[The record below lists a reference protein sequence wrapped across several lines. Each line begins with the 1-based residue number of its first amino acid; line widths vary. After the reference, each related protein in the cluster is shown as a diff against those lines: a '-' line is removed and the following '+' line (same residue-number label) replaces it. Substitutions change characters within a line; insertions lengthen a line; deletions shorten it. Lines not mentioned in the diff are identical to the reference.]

1 MTTKTPIQKVLA
13 KIRPIW
19 IERVAQEMARG
30 MEVRADFEE
39 QLGRFFDL
47 LQQSITTGDPAWMDT
62 ILLDWARSSTETEL
76 EEEPY
81 HVSYLINRLI
91 ALTIQVARDV
101 LTKQQALDL
110 LAAVIPI
117 YTYGLE
123 VVARYEMET
132 RVAHFAREMEKVQKR
147 MERVDKSKSAFIS
160 VAAHE
165 LKTPITLIE
174 GYASMM
180 DDLMKQD
187 TATNLDSLL
196 AGMNIGISR
205 LRSIVDDMIDV
216 SLIDNDLLQLNLQP
230 MQLSLM
236 VEALCLEVEGT
247 IRSRKLTLDIRD
259 FEGGKEWIYMDA
271 PRIMQAVRNVLTNA
285 IKFTPDGGTITVDGR
300 PLSGFVE
307 LTISDT
313 GIGISAEDQMEIFE
327 KFGQVGRVDLHS
339 SGKTK
344 FKGGG
349 PGLGLPIARGIL
361 EAHGGSIWVESGGHD
376 EVNHPGST
384 FHILIPARTESPD
397 PRITKLFDTL
407 GKTEEKAH
415 SPMGKIAIENDEKNK
430 RIDDEENPST
440 NQPAS

>member
-1 MTTKTPIQKVLA
+1 MPKKIVTTTIQKVLA

-19 IERVAQEMARG
+19 MARVGQEMARG
-30 MEVRADFEE
+30 VEVRTDFEE
-39 QLGRFFDL
+39 QLERFFDL
-47 LQQSITTGDPAWMDT
+47 LQQSITTGDSAWMDS
-62 ILLDWARSSTETEL
+62 ILLDWAKSSTETDL

-81 HVSYLINRLI
+81 QISFLINRMI
-91 ALTIQVARDV
+91 ALTIQVAREN

-110 LAAVIPI
+110 LAAVVPI

-132 RVAHFAREMEKVQKR
+132 RVAHFTSEMEKVQKR

-180 DDLMKQD
+180 EDLLQQG
-187 TATNLDSLL
+187 TATSLGSLL
-196 AGMNIGISR
+196 TGMNTGIDR

-216 SLIDNDLLQLNLQP
+216 SMIDNELLQLNFQP
-230 MQLSLM
+230 AQIAQM
-236 VEALCLEVEGT
+236 VTTLCLEVEAT
-247 IRSRKLTLDIRD
+247 TRNRKLTMDIRD
-259 FEGGKEWIYMDA
+259 FEGNKQWIYLDGARM
-271 PRIMQAVRNVLTNA
+271 MQALRNVLSNA
-285 IKFTPDGGTITVDGR
+285 IKYTPDGGTITIDGR
-300 PLSGFVE
+300 TLSGFIEV
-307 LTISDT
+307 IIHDT
-313 GIGISAEDQMEIFE
+313 GIGISAEDQAVIFE
-327 KFGQVGRVDLHS
+327 KFGQLGNVGLHS

-361 EAHGGSIWVESGGHD
+361 EAHGGSIWVESPGHD
-376 EVNHPGST
+376 ERTTPGST

-397 PRITKLFDTL
+397 PKMAKLFDTL
-407 GKTEEKAH
+407 GK
-415 SPMGKIAIENDEKNK
+415 NDDKQVVE
-430 RIDDEENPST
+430 
-440 NQPAS
+440 